1 MKSDAHRGSSKLSKP
16 DAETLNVV
24 PGKELGHTTLPTSTT
39 VHCKTNA
46 EDYFHFSSFF
56 IKAKSSSDFFPLV
69 KTGNNVGLS

>member
-1 MKSDAHRGSSKLSKP
+1 MVRCSQRQFKAKP

-24 PGKELGHTTLPTSTT
+24 PRKEPGHATLPTSTT

-56 IKAKSSSDFFPLV
+56 IVPKYSSDFIRGE
-69 KTGNNVGLS
+69 TGGNVGLS

>member
-1 MKSDAHRGSSKLSKP
+1 MKSDSHRGSSKLSKP

-24 PGKELGHTTLPTSTT
+24 PRKEPGHATLPTSTT

-56 IKAKSSSDFFPLV
+56 TKAKYSSDFISE
-69 KTGNNVGLS
+69 NRW

>member
-16 DAETLNVV
+16 DTETLNVV
-24 PGKELGHTTLPTSTT
+24 PRKEPGHATLPTSTT

-56 IKAKSSSDFFPLV
+56 IKAKYSSDFISE
-69 KTGNNVGLS
+69 TGGNVGLS